1 MNEPTL
7 TIAGNLTADPELRY
21 TPTGKPVT
29 LLRVASTP
37 RRQDGSGQW
46 QDGTTTFLD
55 AEVWN
60 APAEN
65 AAESLH
71 RGDRVLLIGRV
82 RTDVWTPESG
92 PNAGAEQRRLRLVVD
107 EVALSL
113 RHATARSSRA
123 SRSTPSAGVGEDDA
137 SAS

>member
-46 QDGTTTFLD
+46 HDGTTTFLD

-71 RGDRVLLIGRV
+71 KGDRVLLAGRV
-82 RTDVWTPESG
+82 RTDAWTPESG

-113 RHATARSSRA
+113 RHTTARPARA
-123 SRSTPSAGVGEDDA
+123 SRTTPGDGVGVGEADA
-137 SAS
+137 S

>member
-60 APAEN
+60 ASAEN
-65 AAESLH
+65 AAESLQ
-71 RGDRVLLIGRV
+71 GDRVLLIGRV

-92 PNAGAEQRRLRLVVD
+92 PNAGTEQRRLRLVVD

-123 SRSTPSAGVGEDDA
+123 SRSTPGDGAGEDDA
-137 SAS
+137 S